1 MKRALALFILLSA
14 NHAWGMDGQGNSSD
28 HFTVGS
34 SLGTAGISASTSNAL
49 RPYESARDDALAYV
63 ASAGDIRGARLESAL
78 RQYRRDHAEADSSDM
93 QIALAIASLR

>member
-1 MKRALALFILLSA
+1 MSRALALLVLLSA
-14 NHAWGMDGQGNSSD
+14 SQVWGMDGQGNSSD

>member
-1 MKRALALFILLSA
+1 MKRAVALLVLLSA
-14 NHAWGMDGQGNSSD
+14 GQAWGMDGQGNSTD

-34 SLGTAGISASTSNAL
+34 SLGTAGITASTSNAL

>member
-1 MKRALALFILLSA
+1 MPRALALLALLSA
-14 NHAWGMDGQGNSSD
+14 SQVWGMDGQGNSSD

-34 SLGTAGISASTSNAL
+34 SLGTAGITASTSNAL

-78 RQYRRDHAEADSSDM
+78 RQYRRDQAEADSRDM

>member
-1 MKRALALFILLSA
+1 MTRAFALLVLLSTSQ
-14 NHAWGMDGQGNSSD
+14 AWGMDGQGNSSD
-28 HFTVGS
+28 HFTLGS
-34 SLGTAGISASTSNAL
+34 SLGTAGITASTSNAL
-49 RPYESARDDALAYV
+49 QPYQSARDDALAYI

>member
-1 MKRALALFILLSA
+1 MTRAFVLLVLLSTGQ
-14 NHAWGMDGQGNSSD
+14 AWGMDGQGNSSD

-78 RQYRRDHAEADSSDM
+78 RQYRRDHAEANSSDM

>member
-1 MKRALALFILLSA
+1 MTRAFVLLVLLSTGQ
-14 NHAWGMDGQGNSSD
+14 AWGMDGQGNSSD

>member
-1 MKRALALFILLSA
+1 MPRALALLVLLSA
-14 NHAWGMDGQGNSSD
+14 SQVWGMEGQGNSSD